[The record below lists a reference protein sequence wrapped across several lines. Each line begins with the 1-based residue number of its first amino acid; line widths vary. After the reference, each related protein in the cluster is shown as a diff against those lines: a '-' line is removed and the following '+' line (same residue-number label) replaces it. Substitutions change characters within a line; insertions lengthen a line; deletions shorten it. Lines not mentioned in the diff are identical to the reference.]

1 MFDKR
6 MRLGFVIII
15 EANEYSYH
23 MKFYTHFNYSII
35 LLNFNP
41 WVHKLQQDQRID

>member
-1 MFDKR
+1 MFDKDKL

-15 EANEYSYH
+15 IDANEFSYH

-35 LLNFNP
+35 EL
-41 WVHKLQQDQRID
+41 